1 MIGQDPSELIL
12 HFHPEDRDADSPSK
26 RVRVTDPD
34 LAEDWHTVGLIWT
47 PGQARLPL
55 DGEPVWTVT
64 GDQVP
69 DEPMYLVMNLAVGG
83 AYPGPPD
90 SSTSFPATFE
100 IDYVRMSTGA

>member
-1 MIGQDPSELIL
+1 M
-12 HFHPEDRDADSPSK
+12 
-26 RVRVTDPD
+26 TDPD
-34 LAEDWHTVGLIWT
+34 LAEDWHTIGWT
-47 PGQARLPL
+47 GRPASCVYTL

-69 DEPMYLVMNLAVGG
+69 YEPMYLVMNLAVGG

-90 SSTSFPATFE
+90 SRTPFPATFE